1 MFNYTITGI
10 MLSFSVIFLIIV
22 SLDLEYTTSYK
33 ISFGQTSNFS
43 DGNNVISNSNSSS
56 SSSGSGINSSNIE
69 TATTEEQ
76 QQEEGTAT
84 TAAANTTDDWL
95 TFSNNKFEL
104 KYPPHDWMA
113 EKKLSKFH
121 VLDFKLIKNNPFSFI
136 GISFSSLADSD
147 KLTNEIILDEAENFG
162 RSASSS
168 GYEIYEVLQKNLN
181 KYNID
186 TNPSSSHIIKYKYQ
200 DKELEGKLMEIFSVI
215 DKKLFTL
222 TYQSTIENFDK
233 DLPVV
238 EKIVDSI
245 KIIN

>member
-1 MFNYTITGI
+1 MFNYTIISI

-43 DGNNVISNSNSSS
+43 DGNVISNSNSSS
-56 SSSGSGINSSNIE
+56 SSSSSSINSSNIE

-147 KLTNEIILDEAENFG
+147 KLTNEIVLDEAENFG
-162 RSASSS
+162 KSASSS

-233 DLPVV
+233 DLPTV
-238 EKIVDSI
+238 EKIIDSI
-245 KIIN
+245 KIMN

>member
-1 MFNYTITGI
+1 MFNYTIIGI

-56 SSSGSGINSSNIE
+56 SSGINSSNIE

-147 KLTNEIILDEAENFG
+147 KLTNEIVLDEAENFG
-162 RSASSS
+162 KSASSS

-233 DLPVV
+233 DLPTV
-238 EKIVDSI
+238 EKIIDSI
-245 KIIN
+245 KIMN